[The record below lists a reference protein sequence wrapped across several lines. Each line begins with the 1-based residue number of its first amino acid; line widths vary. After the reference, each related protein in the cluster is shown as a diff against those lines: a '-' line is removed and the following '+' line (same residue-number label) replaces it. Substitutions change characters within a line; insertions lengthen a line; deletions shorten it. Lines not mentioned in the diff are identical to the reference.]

1 MTFSQVALLFHK
13 NPLPLLLHMSSS
25 QVRTFNNKRPLILL
39 SFSFYSQKALT
50 LTISSQVG
58 DLLHGLNILLHCPAL
73 PSTSWGDVTLCAVVA
88 LLTTVAL
95 MLRCL
100 RRSFHFSMST
110 CLLLFILESSR
121 VTSIMILYRR
131 HIPSMS
137 ALPPLLLRLEEQCAK
152 HYYSLPWMCWAEA
165 RKLHI
170 VLWQTLILA

>member
-1 MTFSQVALLFHK
+1 MFTAPIIHSSCRLTQVLDF
-13 NPLPLLLHMSSS
+13 PP
-25 QVRTFNNKRPLILL
+25 FPLIFQTFD
-39 SFSFYSQKALT
+39 SVVYPLT
-50 LTISSQVG
+50 LTISSQVA
-58 DLLHGLNILLHCPAL
+58 DLLYGLNILLHCPAL

-88 LLTTVAL
+88 LLTTIAL

-100 RRSFHFSMST
+100 RRSLHFVMST
-110 CLLLFILESSR
+110 CLLLFFLEPNR
-121 VTSIMILYRR
+121 VTSIMILYPR

-165 RKLHI
+165 RRLHI